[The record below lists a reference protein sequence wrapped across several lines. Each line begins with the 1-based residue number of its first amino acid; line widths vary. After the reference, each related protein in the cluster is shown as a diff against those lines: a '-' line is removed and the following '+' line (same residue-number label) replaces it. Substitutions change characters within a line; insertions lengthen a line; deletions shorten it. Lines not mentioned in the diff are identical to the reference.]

1 MRLISIND
9 VTCNVLTMFLSISS
23 FIDMCSKYNI
33 INVGLLCF

>member
-9 VTCNVLTMFLSISS
+9 VMYVLTMFLSISS